1 MFADLTISGRYFF
14 QPQLQPS
21 CIFSTI
27 TLLLLRIKSAPG
39 SGVPGTVRQRWHHHV
54 GQPDQTAV
62 FLTTLGCKVNQYD
75 TAAMQERL
83 ARSGCRI
90 VAEAAAAQ
98 VCIVNTCV
106 VTARTE
112 AQSRQCIRRLLR
124 CNPGAVVLVTGCYA
138 QLAPD
143 TVRALS
149 ERVHVAGNV
158 EKDDIARVLR
168 QVCAGTGQ
176 VCSVSDT
183 LGRHGFTSPPISR
196 FLDRTRAFL
205 KIQDGCNGRCTY
217 CIVPTVRG
225 PSRSLPET
233 DVRHRLAHLAAQGY
247 HEIVLT
253 GIHLGAWG
261 QDLPGQPELYR
272 LLDSLDGDGAPRL
285 RISSLEPNEIT
296 VPLLQCIAASR
307 RICPHLHIPLQSGD
321 DTVLE
326 HMNRPYRTAAFR
338 NVVMDVSARIPR
350 ACIGVDVIVGFP
362 GETGAQFE
370 NTVTFLQALPISYL
384 HVFPYSRRPGTPA
397 AVSAGQVHEAEKKR
411 RVRVL
416 RGLSDELKKRYFSQ
430 FRGQVLSVLPETGQ
444 SASRQLRGVSRNYIP
459 VEFQG
464 PVSLR
469 GREVR
474 VRIDSLGDGIARGTL
489 QPGAGGAG

>member
-1 MFADLTISGRYFF
+1 M
-14 QPQLQPS
+14 
-21 CIFSTI
+21 
-27 TLLLLRIKSAPG
+27 
-39 SGVPGTVRQRWHHHV
+39 

-62 FLTTLGCKVNQYD
+62 FLITLGCKVNQYD

-83 ARSGCRI
+83 VRNGCRI
-90 VAEAAAAQ
+90 VSDAAAAQ

-124 CNPGAVVLVTGCYA
+124 GRPEAGVLVTGCYA

-143 TVRALS
+143 TIRALS
-149 ERVHVAGNV
+149 DRVHVAGND
-158 EKDDIARVLR
+158 EKDDIVRMVR

-176 VCSVSDT
+176 VSSVSDIP
-183 LGRHGFTSPPISR
+183 GRHGFTTPGISR

-233 DVRHRLAHLAAQGY
+233 DVRERLTHLAGQGY
-247 HEIVLT
+247 REIVLT

-261 QDLPGQPELYR
+261 KDLPGPSDLHR
-272 LLDSLDGDGAPRL
+272 LLTGLDGGGGPRL
-285 RISSLEPNEIT
+285 RISSLEPNEIN
-296 VPLLQCIAASR
+296 VPLLECIAASR

-321 DTVLE
+321 DEVLRR
-326 HMNRPYRTAAFR
+326 MNRPYRTEAFR
-338 NVVMDVSARIPR
+338 EVVMDVSARVPG
-350 ACIGVDVIVGFP
+350 ASIGVDVIVGFP
-362 GETGAQFE
+362 GETEAQFE
-370 NTVTFLQALPISYL
+370 NTVAFLQHLPIAYL

-397 AVSAGQVHEAEKKR
+397 AESAGQVNEAEKKK

-416 RGLSDELKKRYFSQ
+416 RGLSDELKKRYFSR
-430 FRGQVLSVLPETGQ
+430 FSGQVLSVLAETAQGGGGQ
-444 SASRQLRGVSRNYIP
+444 MRGMSRNYIP

-464 PVSLR
+464 PVTLR

-474 VRIDSLGDGIARGTL
+474 VRIDAIGAGIARGTL
-489 QPGAGGAG
+489 QPGAGGAN